1 MLYSQR
7 LSLPIMIHS
16 PSNVK
21 KQLMGEL
28 ARWKIRLYIID
39 LLRTQFV
46 TQSCGNTMKVG
57 FIFSKI
63 PLWASMS
70 EQFLRSFFIKI

>member
-21 KQLMGEL
+21 NQLIGEFATL
-28 ARWKIRLYIID
+28 KIRLYIID

-46 TQSCGNTMKVG
+46 TQSYGNKMKVG
-57 FIFSKI
+57 FIFSKM
-63 PLWASMS
+63 PSRAPMS